1 MFEYVQK
8 SEFMPIKEELE
19 QIIHRAQDIVRDK
32 FTFSYRYIGSSN
44 RNMITCDY
52 NSNIGFDFDVNI
64 YVNDDDEEYE
74 AKEIKHI
81 LMNAFNRAGS
91 LAGYKPCEDS
101 TRVFTM
107 KFIDRKHYSIH
118 HSCDFCIVHD
128 YTDESGIS
136 RQQYIRVNKRDISYT
151 WEDQP
156 IGYDLSDKEDWLKNN
171 NYWND
176 VRDCYIHKKN
186 SNIDPEEKSRSLYAE
201 AVNEVY
207 NYYHNS

>member
-8 SEFMPIKEELE
+8 SEYMPIKEELE
-19 QIIHRAQDIVRDK
+19 QIIHRAQDIVREY
-32 FTFSYRYIGSSN
+32 FTFSYRYIGSSS

-52 NSNIGFDFDVNI
+52 DSNIGFDFDINV
-64 YVNDDDEEYE
+64 YVNDEDEEYS

-81 LMNAFNRAGS
+81 LMNAFNRAS
-91 LAGYKPCEDS
+91 SFAGYNPCEDS

-107 KFIDRKHYSIH
+107 KFVDRKHSLIR
-118 HSCDFCIVHD
+118 HSCDFAIVHD
-128 YTDESGIS
+128 FVDDERRD
-136 RQQYIRVNKRDISYT
+136 RQEYIRFNKKDYSYT

-176 VRDCYIHKKN
+176 VRNCYIDKKN
-186 SNIDPEEKSRSLYAE
+186 NNTDPDKKSRSLYAE

-207 NYYHNS
+207 NYYNS